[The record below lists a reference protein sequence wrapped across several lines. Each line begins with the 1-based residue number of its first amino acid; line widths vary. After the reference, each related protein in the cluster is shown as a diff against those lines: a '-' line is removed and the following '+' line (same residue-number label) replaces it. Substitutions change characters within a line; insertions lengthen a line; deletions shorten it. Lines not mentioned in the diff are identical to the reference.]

1 MFDLQLRGLRV
12 QAPVPKTAF
21 ERIMAQSAVTMNA
34 DDVWPLPTRM
44 DADDGWMQW
53 MQSSHNDVAPP
64 NKDATVTVP
73 GTGETSAAAA
83 PAPAPAAPAA
93 VQVVQA
99 ALPAPW
105 PTPLPQVTFSRCEL
119 LTMRQVELVNSTT
132 AESGSSLVSVQMK
145 AADSLANQMI
155 LATTQIEGL
164 EHQILQL
171 TTDVKQLQASVAE
184 LENIPELFD
193 KVETLPDNT
202 CFDDSEAPIGQDLG
216 SASSCDPAVS
226 RHGTVGLGVASS
238 CFPAAI
244 SAPDVPPRTCRIS
257 NSSNCRRWQLAR
269 GPGPWADWNE
279 ELEDLR
285 RTQRNLRRTQRKAA
299 EEQGRQRKVE
309 ESADAALVVSTAEAT
324 DRIANINPWEQ
335 ASSEAEE
342 SFATTACTSG
352 GPHDWGR
359 LRCRTCRLR
368 RKFDLENDL
377 NCSSM
382 GGRPHP
388 AEVAVSRT
396 PDYSSH

>member
-1 MFDLQLRGLRV
+1 MRLQDTIFMFDLQLRGLRV

-119 LTMRQVELVNSTT
+119 LTMKQYLAV
-132 AESGSSLVSVQMK
+132 ASSNDHDNEPGNPT
-145 AADSLANQMI
+145 AADSLANQTI

-193 KVETLPDNT
+193 TIE
-202 CFDDSEAPIGQDLG
+202 QDMRVLL
-216 SASSCDPAVS
+216 SD
-226 RHGTVGLGVASS
+226 
-238 CFPAAI
+238 
-244 SAPDVPPRTCRIS
+244 
-257 NSSNCRRWQLAR
+257 
-269 GPGPWADWNE
+269 ADYE
-279 ELEDLR
+279 
-285 RTQRNLRRTQRKAA
+285 
-299 EEQGRQRKVE
+299 
-309 ESADAALVVSTAEAT
+309 
-324 DRIANINPWEQ
+324 I
-335 ASSEAEE
+335 
-342 SFATTACTSG
+342 
-352 GPHDWGR
+352 GR
-359 LRCRTCRLR
+359 L
-368 RKFDLENDL
+368 
-377 NCSSM
+377 SQ
-382 GGRPHP
+382 
-388 AEVAVSRT
+388 
-396 PDYSSH
+396 